1 MPGSITNKLIRN
13 YNNVSDSILHYDFRL
28 VIYNFL
34 ILTKN
39 LSNMFLNVL
48 VVLAEITQLG
58 KLFLNPVSKT
68 ILSYI
73 ISETGFLMF

>member
-1 MPGSITNKLIRN
+1 
-13 YNNVSDSILHYDFRL
+13 
-28 VIYNFL
+28 
-34 ILTKN
+34 
-39 LSNMFLNVL
+39 MFLNVL